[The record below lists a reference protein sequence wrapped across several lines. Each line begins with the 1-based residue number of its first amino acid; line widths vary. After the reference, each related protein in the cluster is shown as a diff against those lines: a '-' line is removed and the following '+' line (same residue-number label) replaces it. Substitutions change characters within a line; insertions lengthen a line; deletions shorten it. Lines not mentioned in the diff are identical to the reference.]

1 MNTLFRLR
9 VLATLALP
17 LAGVCR
23 GQEDAGAAAP
33 RSPHAAWMA
42 DAYWRD
48 GKAEFNVYAG
58 TLTRYGQAQP
68 AEVLHILVREDFAPG
83 ALVKADDWRQPG
95 AFPVLKLNQVLR
107 VPTGVYVYQQMHS
120 AFWRIG
126 DGRLLKWSLTSN
138 DSCGNTFK
146 LAERR
151 AAEDDGEGCW
161 DYRFFTYWENMAEGR
176 ETVRAPAGA
185 AAVFYDE
192 LPAWVRGLDFSGG
205 AGSVTVQLA
214 PGVIGSKRDR
224 IRFAPAT
231 VHFRSDGPGGSLVV
245 TVEHAGGRDEMTLEA
260 AFPHRLREWRM
271 ADGGALTLK
280 RSLKLPYWSF
290 HNPGDR
296 ERAFNDLTLRLFQ
309 DPE

>member
-1 MNTLFRLR
+1 M
-9 VLATLALP
+9 VLLLP
-17 LAGVCR
+17 AVVCR
-23 GQEDAGAAAP
+23 GQAAGAAAP
-33 RSPHAAWMA
+33 SSPHAAWMA

-48 GKAEFNVYAG
+48 GKAEFNVYEG
-58 TLTRYGQAQP
+58 TLSRYGQAQP
-68 AEVLHILVREDFAPG
+68 AEVLHILVREDFTPG

-95 AFPVLKLNQVLR
+95 AYPVLKLNQVLR

-120 AFWRIG
+120 AFWRVG
-126 DGRLLKWSLTSN
+126 DGRLVKWSLTSN

-151 AAEDDGEGCW
+151 EGGGGEGSW
-161 DYRFFTYWENMAEGR
+161 DYRFFTYWENMTEGR
-176 ETVRAPAGA
+176 ETAAAPAGG
-185 AAVFYDE
+185 VFYDE

-214 PGVIGSKRDR
+214 PGVIGSKRDQ

-231 VHFRSDGPGGSLVV
+231 VSFRTDGPAERIVV
-245 TVEHAGGRDEMTLEA
+245 NVRHAGGEDGFSLDA
-260 AFPHRLREWRM
+260 AFPHRLREWRT

-280 RSLKLPYWSF
+280 RSLKLPYWNY

-296 ERAFNDLTLRLFQ
+296 ERAFNDPALRLF
-309 DPE
+309 EGK